1 MEEDYTAGAQGLG
14 DDMEH
19 SEMDCT
25 KLGPTKAVV
34 ETLRSSQGKEDYI
47 SKSENP

>member
-1 MEEDYTAGAQGLG
+1 MKEDYTAGAQGLG

-25 KLGPTKAVV
+25 AGSD
-34 ETLRSSQGKEDYI
+34 ES
-47 SKSENP
+47 